1 MSVRDTIAVLEG
13 LLERVQRRAQSAE
26 ARRPEAPPV
35 VAAPASPA
43 PALDEQLSAV
53 RPLADEQPSTVRPLA
68 DDEPATVRP
77 TDDLVVSDVAPA
89 SVARNIAEP
98 VTAASVAE
106 ALEPEA
112 ESVAEAIE
120 PEAESVAEAIE
131 RELAEPAIDEL
142 ELEVAAPASIDLG
155 DLAELGELEEI
166 GPASELDDIVGAV
179 VVPAPVEE
187 LSPVSELDAADLV
200 AAEPEADKELALEPA
215 ADQELVLEPDEE
227 EAAPTSSRRM
237 RVEPAAEAE
246 AEARATDE
254 RHDALTAAAPEH
266 TPPPESGRQEVTA
279 AVSPSEPFELHD
291 GHAFPERAS
300 VHPPEPT
307 PEQIG
312 GTVDL
317 PAAHHASDALE
328 LESAD
333 EGQVRRAAEPSLS
346 DIDAASLAYYEPE
359 PPIEHVPTA
368 RLPDVHPATITT
380 IVPAPPPPPPVT
392 FVVPEAPPAV
402 EPAPSPLPAP
412 LAFTIEAQVVHRPVP
427 PASDVAVLVGAVRTF
442 APTTFGELLDA
453 SLALGAP
460 TARST

>member
-98 VTAASVAE
+98 VAAASVT
-106 ALEPEA
+106 
-112 ESVAEAIE
+112 EAIE
-120 PEAESVAEAIE
+120 PKAESVAEAIE

-200 AAEPEADKELALEPA
+200 AAEPA

-227 EAAPTSSRRM
+227 ESAPTSSRRM
-237 RVEPAAEAE
+237 RVEPAAEVE

-300 VHPPEPT
+300 VHPPAPT